1 MKKFTYLLL
10 LLFYIIGGVMN
21 AQGITGFTKAAEMKT
36 LPANLTTGYYLI
48 KEVNPQ
54 ATGKPGG
61 YLKAASEAANAVV
74 TPKGKEQKY
83 DGSNAL
89 ELWYIEVDGET
100 FTIATANK
108 KAAWQAPNLNQKN
121 LVAYAN
127 KANLTKTTES
137 VTLDNKTATPT
148 VGSCIIQN
156 DAKSACVHYTG
167 NNLGSWTDANPA
179 SVMMFE
185 FYEVKE
191 ADLTKTSTAQV
202 TYTYRL
208 EGATKTY
215 TKTIEQ
221 AVGENYEAPA
231 FTEVDFVTFTQP
243 QGTVQ
248 ATGNNVDVT
257 CTENLPF
264 QKTTDLQSPKWVSIN
279 MHNWDSYGYKLFWT
293 CEGPN
298 QDIHAKKKEYNY
310 ELLKDDAYLWCIY
323 GNAFDGF
330 EIYNKKVGTDKSLN
344 TANTTTGNAQ
354 ITEDTEHTK
363 WFVVNSK
370 ADNGKPCFTADRVN
384 YLNAQFEQG
393 GSTDATLKTWT
404 VADGGST
411 CRIFAPS
418 DWVLTKAEKVAS
430 IPTGAVGGYTN
441 DEVIDT
447 PLTEYEKDLFNISNA
462 IALGD
467 AIAQLT
473 PNGVTLEAGKY
484 YRLQSKHYTSRYANA
499 DMTGAENMKKAIS
512 SVVLFEATETENQYR
527 LKMQGLGLGHAT
539 TSTPITL
546 TSETNNMG
554 SYKAVDKGEALFALK
569 DATSSTAQYSALHD
583 AASQSHKLVGWEEN
597 AEASQ
602 WYIIP
607 ATDVEVALNTA
618 GNASYATTYLP
629 FSVSNVEGATAY
641 IGKKVNE
648 STLQAT
654 AIKAGI
660 PANTGV
666 ILKGAANEAKAVL
679 TLGEAKSDVKE
690 NALKGTLV
698 EKDYTNE
705 LVFGVNNENKVGFY
719 SMAEGSKIGANKAY
733 LATAAT
739 QAMKLVFD
747 GGVTGIEKVMG
758 EAANAN
764 ALIYD
769 LTGRHV
775 TKVVKGGLYIQSG
788 KKFIAQ

>member
-1 MKKFTYLLL
+1 MNKFTYLLL
-10 LLFYIIGGVMN
+10 LLFCMMGGVMN
-21 AQGITGFTKAAEMKT
+21 AQGIIGFKKVAETKT
-36 LPANLTTGYYLI
+36 LPADLKTGYYLI

-54 ATGKPGG
+54 ATDKPGG
-61 YLKAASEAANAVV
+61 YLKAASEAADAVV
-74 TPKGKEQKY
+74 TPQGRNTVY

-89 ELWYIEVDGET
+89 ELWYIEVNGET

-127 KANLTKTTES
+127 KANLMKTTES
-137 VTLDNKTATPT
+137 VTLGNKTATPT
-148 VGSCIIQN
+148 DGSCIIQN
-156 DAKSACVHYTG
+156 SGKTSCIHYSG

-185 FYEVKE
+185 FYEVKKE
-191 ADLTKTSTAQV
+191 DLTKTSTAQV

-264 QKTTDLQSPKWVSIN
+264 PKTTDLNNAKWCNIT
-279 MHNWDSYGYKLFWT
+279 MHSGQNYKYVWQYKG
-293 CEGPN
+293 EN
-298 QDIHAKKKEYNY
+298 QDISTAEKPHDYN
-310 ELLKDDAYLWCIY
+310 LLKDKSLLWCFK

-330 EIYNKKVGTDKSLN
+330 EIYNLEAGTINSLN
-344 TANTTTGNAQ
+344 TTDGNPQ
-354 ITEDTEHTK
+354 ITSGNHTK
-363 WFVVNSK
+363 WFLKTSEVTE
-370 ADNGKPCFTADRVN
+370 GRPCFTSNHTN
-384 YLNAQFEQG
+384 YLNPQG
-393 GSTDATLKTWT
+393 DVLKTWNE
-404 VADGGST
+404 ADHGST

-418 DWVLTKAEKVAS
+418 DWVLTKAKKVAS

-462 IALGD
+462 IALGN

-512 SVVLFEATETENQYR
+512 SVVLFEATVTENQYR

-618 GNASYATTYLP
+618 GDASYATTYLP
-629 FSVSNVEGATAY
+629 FSVSKVEGATAY

-648 STLQAT
+648 STLHAT
-654 AIKAGI
+654 AIEAGI

-679 TLGEAKSDVKE
+679 TLGDATSNVEGN

-705 LVFGVNNENKVGFY
+705 LVFGKSAEGAVGFY
-719 SMAEGSKIGANKAY
+719 SMETGKKIGANKAY
-733 LATAAT
+733 LEATAA

-747 GGVTGIEKVMG
+747 GDVTGIENVMG
-758 EAANAN
+758 EAADAN
-764 ALIYD
+764 APIYD
-769 LTGRHV
+769 LTGRRV
-775 TKVVKGGLYIQSG
+775 MKAVKGGLYIQNG

>member
-1 MKKFTYLLL
+1 MNKFTYLLL
-10 LLFYIIGGVMN
+10 LLFCMMGGVMN
-21 AQGITGFTKAAEMKT
+21 AQGIIGFKKVAKTKT
-36 LPANLTTGYYLI
+36 LPADLKTGYYLI

-61 YLKAASEAANAVV
+61 YLKAASEVANAVV
-74 TPKGKEQKY
+74 TPKGKTQNY

-89 ELWYIEVDGET
+89 ELWYVEMSKDNQT
-100 FTIATANK
+100 FTIASANK
-108 KAAWQAPNLNQKN
+108 KAAWGVPSTGKNN
-121 LVAYAN
+121 LVAYHT
-127 KANLTKTTES
+127 KATLTKTTEKIQ
-137 VTLDNKTATPT
+137 LGGHTATPT
-148 VGSCIIQN
+148 EGSCIVQN
-156 DAKSACVHYTG
+156 NGKTACFHYNN

-185 FYEVKE
+185 FYEVKKE
-191 ADLTKTSTAQV
+191 DLTKTSTAQV

-264 QKTTDLQSPKWVSIN
+264 PKTTDLQSPKWVSIN
-279 MHNWDSYGYKLFWT
+279 MHNYDSYGYKLFWT

-310 ELLKDDAYLWCIY
+310 ELLKDNAYLWCIY

-330 EIYNKKVGTDKSLN
+330 EIYNKNIGTDKSL
-344 TANTTTGNAQ
+344 NTTTGNAQ
-354 ITEDTEHTK
+354 ITENTEHTK

-370 ADNGKPCFTADRVN
+370 ADNGKPCFTADRKN
-384 YLNAQFEQG
+384 YLNAQFVQG
-393 GSTDATLKTWT
+393 GSTDATLKTWSD
-404 VADGGST
+404 ADGGST

-418 DWVLTKAEKVAS
+418 DWVLTKAEKVVS

-447 PLTEYEKDLFNISNA
+447 PFTEYEKDLFNISNA

-512 SVVLFEATETENQYR
+512 SVVLFEATGTENQYR

-618 GNASYATTYLP
+618 D
-629 FSVSNVEGATAY
+629 
-641 IGKKVNE
+641 
-648 STLQAT
+648 TLR
-654 AIKAGI
+654 
-660 PANTGV
+660 
-666 ILKGAANEAKAVL
+666 L
-679 TLGEAKSDVKE
+679 TFPSQ
-690 NALKGTLV
+690 
-698 EKDYTNE
+698 YQ
-705 LVFGVNNENKVGFY
+705 
-719 SMAEGSKIGANKAY
+719 M
-733 LATAAT
+733 
-739 QAMKLVFD
+739 
-747 GGVTGIEKVMG
+747 
-758 EAANAN
+758 
-764 ALIYD
+764 
-769 LTGRHV
+769 
-775 TKVVKGGLYIQSG
+775 
-788 KKFIAQ
+788 

>member
-1 MKKFTYLLL
+1 
-10 LLFYIIGGVMN
+10 MN
-21 AQGITGFTKAAEMKT
+21 AQGIIGFKKVAKTKT
-36 LPANLTTGYYLI
+36 LPADLKTGYYLI

-61 YLKAASEAANAVV
+61 YLKAASEVANAVV
-74 TPKGKEQKY
+74 TPKGKTQNY

-89 ELWYIEVDGET
+89 ELWYVEMSKDNQT
-100 FTIATANK
+100 FTIASANK
-108 KAAWQAPNLNQKN
+108 KAAWGVPSTGKNN
-121 LVAYAN
+121 LVAYHT
-127 KANLTKTTES
+127 KATLTKTTEKIQ
-137 VTLDNKTATPT
+137 LGGHTATPT
-148 VGSCIIQN
+148 EGSCIVQN
-156 DAKSACVHYTG
+156 NGKTACFHY
-167 NNLGSWTDANPA
+167 NNNDLGSWTDANPA

-185 FYEVKE
+185 FYEVKKE
-191 ADLTKTSTAQV
+191 DLTKTSTAQV

-264 QKTTDLQSPKWVSIN
+264 PKTTDLQSPKWVSIN
-279 MHNWDSYGYKLFWT
+279 MHNYNSYEYKLFWT

-310 ELLKDDAYLWCIY
+310 ELLKDSAYLWCIY

-330 EIYNKKVGTDKSLN
+330 EIYNKNIGTDKSL
-344 TANTTTGNAQ
+344 NTTTGNAQ
-354 ITEDTEHTK
+354 ITENTEHTK

-370 ADNGKPCFTADRVN
+370 ADNGKPCFTADRKN
-384 YLNAQFEQG
+384 YLNAQFVQG
-393 GSTDATLKTWT
+393 GDTDATLKTWRD
-404 VADGGST
+404 ADGGST

-447 PLTEYEKDLFNISNA
+447 PLTEYKKDLFNIPNA

-473 PNGVTLEAGKY
+473 PNNVTLEANKY
-484 YRLQSKHYTSRYANA
+484 YRLQSKHYTTRYANA

-512 SVVLFEATETENQYR
+512 SVVLFEATETEAQYR

-648 STLQAT
+648 KTLQAT

-660 PANTGV
+660 PANQGV
-666 ILKGAANEAKAVL
+666 ILKGAANAEKAVL
-679 TLGEAKSDVKE
+679 TIGEATSDVQN
-690 NALKGTLV
+690 NALIGTLV

-705 LVFGVNNENKVGFY
+705 LVFGVNNNVVGFY
-719 SMAEGSKIGANKAY
+719 SMAAGKKIGANKAY
-733 LATAAT
+733 LEAAAA

-747 GGVTGIEKVMG
+747 GDVTGIENVMG
-758 EAANAN
+758 EAADAN
-764 ALIYD
+764 APIYD
-769 LTGRHV
+769 LTGRRV
-775 TKVVKGGLYIQSG
+775 MKAVKGGLYIQNG

>member
-1 MKKFTYLLL
+1 MNKFTYLLL
-10 LLFYIIGGVMN
+10 LLFCMMGGVMN
-21 AQGITGFTKAAEMKT
+21 AQGIVGFTKAAETKT

-61 YLKAASEAANAVV
+61 YLKAASEAADAVV
-74 TPKGKEQKY
+74 TPKGINTDY

-137 VTLDNKTATPT
+137 VTLGNKTATPT
-148 VGSCIIQN
+148 DGSCIIQN
-156 DAKSACVHYTG
+156 SGKTSCIHYSG

-185 FYEVKE
+185 FYEVKKE
-191 ADLTKTSTAQV
+191 DLTKTSTAQV

-264 QKTTDLQSPKWVSIN
+264 PKTTDLQSPKWVSIN
-279 MHNWDSYGYKLFWT
+279 MHNYNSYGYKLFWT

-310 ELLKDDAYLWCIY
+310 ELLKDNAYLWCIY

-330 EIYNKKVGTDKSLN
+330 EIYNKNIGTDKSL
-344 TANTTTGNAQ
+344 NTTTGNAQ
-354 ITEDTEHTK
+354 ITENTEHTK

-370 ADNGKPCFTADRVN
+370 ADNGKPCFTADRKN
-384 YLNAQFEQG
+384 YLNAQFVQG
-393 GSTDATLKTWT
+393 GDTDATLKTWSD
-404 VADGGST
+404 ADGGST

-447 PLTEYEKDLFNISNA
+447 PLTEYEKDLFNIPNA

-473 PNGVTLEAGKY
+473 PNNVTLEANKY
-484 YRLQSKHYTSRYANA
+484 YRLQSKHYTTRYANA

-512 SVVLFEATETENQYR
+512 SVVLFEATETEAQYR

-618 GNASYATTYLP
+618 GDASYATTYLP

-641 IGKKVNE
+641 IGKVVKQENGNI
-648 STLQAT
+648 LQAT

-660 PANTGV
+660 PDNQGV
-666 ILKGAANEAKAVL
+666 ILKGAANAEKAVL
-679 TLGEAKSDVKE
+679 TLGKATSDVQN
-690 NALKGTLV
+690 NALIGTFV

-705 LVFGVNNENKVGFY
+705 LVFGVNNNVVGFY
-719 SMAEGSKIGANKAY
+719 SMAAGKKIGANKAY
-733 LATAAT
+733 LEAAAR
-739 QAMKLVFD
+739 AMKLVFD
-747 GGVTGIEKVMG
+747 GDVTGIENVMG
-758 EAANAN
+758 EAADAN
-764 ALIYD
+764 APIYD
-769 LTGRHV
+769 LTGRRV
-775 TKVVKGGLYIQSG
+775 MKAVKGGLDIQNG